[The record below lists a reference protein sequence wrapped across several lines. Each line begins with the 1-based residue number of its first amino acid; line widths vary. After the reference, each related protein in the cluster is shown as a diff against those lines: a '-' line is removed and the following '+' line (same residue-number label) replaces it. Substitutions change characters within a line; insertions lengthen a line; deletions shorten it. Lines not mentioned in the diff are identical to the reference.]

1 MRTKPLAEI
10 RVLDLTRL
18 LPGAVC
24 TLHLADMG
32 ADVIKIEDPR
42 QGDYG
47 RSLGARNKA
56 TSPYFLVSNRNKRG
70 LKLVISSK
78 RQATRRINGV

>member
-18 LPGAVC
+18 LPGSVC
-24 TLHLADMG
+24 TLHLAVMG
-32 ADVIKIEDPR
+32 ADVVKIEDPR

-70 LKLVISSK
+70 LKLDLSQGRARRSSL
-78 RQATRRINGV
+78 AS

>member
-1 MRTKPLAEI
+1 MRTKLLAGI
-10 RVLDLTRL
+10 RVLGLTRL

-47 RSLGARNKA
+47 RSLGARNQA

-70 LKLVISSK
+70 LKLDLSQGRARRSSL
-78 RQATRRINGV
+78 AS